1 VIGLWLLAGGLATA
15 ATSDSGLLKESS
27 PQLSIAVADAVYRA
41 GLEARTDAERAREQF
56 ARAARMYDRIWASG
70 VHNAVVARN
79 RAQAHLLAG
88 DLGRAIAAYHSG
100 LRLAPHDRSLH
111 DELTYARGRVAY
123 PLESNLPRLARPR
136 DRWSLLSWAPVHVYA
151 LGAALLYLAGWL
163 TLARAWMKRRSSWW
177 IAGGLLI
184 AAAVGLFFAV
194 DIEQRA
200 LFNTHSD
207 SRPAVTIGAE
217 TPFRTGNSAEY
228 PPRLEAPLPAGVEVH
243 LLAER
248 GGWAQIQ
255 LAGGPIGW
263 VARADVITCDQQ
275 EK

>member
-1 VIGLWLLAGGLATA
+1 MGLWLLAGGLATA
-15 ATSDSGLLKESS
+15 VTSDADLLKDSS
-27 PQLSIAVADAVYRA
+27 PQLSIAVADAAYRA
-41 GLEARTDAERAREQF
+41 GLEARADADCAREQF

-70 VHNAVVARN
+70 LHHAVVTRN

-88 DLGRAIAAYHSG
+88 DLGRAVAVYRSG
-100 LRLAPHDRSLH
+100 LRLAPHDRSLR
-111 DELTYARGRVAY
+111 DGLTYARGRVAY
-123 PLESNLPRLARPR
+123 PLESNLARLARPR
-136 DRWSLLSWAPVHVYA
+136 DQWSLLSWAPVHVYA
-151 LGAALLYLAGWL
+151 LGAGLVYLAGWL
-163 TLARAWMKRRSSWW
+163 ALARAWMKRRSGWW

-184 AAAVGLFFAV
+184 VVAVGLFLAV
-194 DIEQRA
+194 DMEQLA
-200 LFNTHSD
+200 LLDTHSD
-207 SRPAVTIGAE
+207 DRPAVTIGAE

-263 VARADVITCDQQ
+263 VPRADVVTCD
-275 EK
+275 